1 MSLPDFFH
9 QQLEILE
16 TTLSPVFSRTP
27 GSLVDAMGAEVWMK
41 KTGFPKKKGP
51 FFVERKNMCFLYFFG
66 GGIFG
71 GVCMC
76 VYLNKYIYILG
87 CNSSI

>member
-1 MSLPDFFH
+1 VSLPDFFH

-16 TTLSPVFSRTP
+16 TTQPVFSRKP

-51 FFVERKNMCFLYFFG
+51 FWLKGKTRVSYIL
-66 GGIFG
+66 G

-76 VYLNKYIYILG
+76 VCLNNLE
-87 CNSSI
+87 